1 MANLP
6 CRDQVSL
13 PCPPGRLVTTPPR
26 MHQDLGSTRRDKKVD
41 GGKECRMPR
50 IARSER
56 GAVSKKRPDSDFPCR
71 IPGDGTLQ
79 KTPKSANGNFFRM
92 PSSLLPLLL
101 ADRQGPWW
109 AIGSAKFNVPDPVRA
124 SSGSRPRG

>member
-1 MANLP
+1 
-6 CRDQVSL
+6 
-13 PCPPGRLVTTPPR
+13 TPPR
-26 MHQDLGSTRRDKKVD
+26 THQDLDSTLRDKKVD

-79 KTPKSANGNFFRM
+79 KTQKAANGNFFRM
-92 PSSLLPLLL
+92 PSTLLPFLNS
-101 ADRQGPWW
+101 DRLG
-109 AIGSAKFNVPDPVRA
+109 AVVFLHEGHDVLREFVRE
-124 SSGSRPRG
+124 SILHGLHRCPEHGRRC